1 MIEKVER
8 LISLST
14 VTQTKN
20 NRTTRSAAFLKLL
33 SAIWNHISPFPWNCS
48 C

>member
-20 NRTTRSAAFLKLL
+20 NRTAWSAAFLKLL
-33 SAIWNHISPFPWNCS
+33 RAIWNHISLFPWNCS